1 MVSFAALYHM
11 IPKLWGTTIHSV
23 KLINLHFWLA
33 TVGVVIYIVA
43 MWISGVMQ
51 GLMWRAYDN
60 FGNLTYSFAETVAA
74 MHPYYVIRAIGG
86 IVFLLGALVMVYNIY
101 MTITTAKDRP
111 VVAA

>member
-1 MVSFAALYHM
+1 MLFRS
-11 IPKLWGTTIHSV
+11 IHSV

-101 MTITTAKDRP
+101 MTIVNAKDRP